1 MRHDVGSSCD
11 IIGADV
17 SQPSAPCFDGRATA
31 RGGRLPAVS
40 AASACA
46 RRMHG
51 ASLSPLL
58 RVRTRQ
64 ASHHATARTLCQV
77 RRARRVPLLP
87 VCTP

>member
-1 MRHDVGSSCD
+1 MMWDLRVTSLELMYLSHLLH
-11 IIGADV
+11 ALM
-17 SQPSAPCFDGRATA
+17 
-31 RGGRLPAVS
+31 GGRLPAVS

-46 RRMHG
+46 RCMNG